1 MASASSSAQ
10 AAFGLGRRKKNPGLL
25 DQIGKF
31 FGGDKKRKSK
41 VRREAEGRGG
51 GRDPLLRRLLVSSNQ
66 RGADY
71 LCFFLLLFCFVF
83 TVNLFLLLS
92 LKDLSHYVTDEGA
105 GRHRLMTLGAGLF
118 SFVFICFRHVGSF
131 GGVEGGG

>member
-41 VRREAEGRGG
+41 VR
-51 GRDPLLRRLLVSSNQ
+51 
-66 RGADY
+66 
-71 LCFFLLLFCFVF
+71 
-83 TVNLFLLLS
+83 
-92 LKDLSHYVTDEGA
+92 KA
-105 GRHRLMTLGAGLF
+105 GRRAEVTPDFLPMYLSSL
-118 SFVFICFRHVGSF
+118 C
-131 GGVEGGG
+131 

>member
-41 VRREAEGRGG
+41 VRREGRE
-51 GRDPLLRRLLVSSNQ
+51 PSSQ
-66 RGADY
+66 SAV
-71 LCFFLLLFCFVF
+71 CFVF
-83 TVNLFLLLS
+83 FLPDVLQNIC
-92 LKDLSHYVTDEGA
+92 G
-105 GRHRLMTLGAGLF
+105 
-118 SFVFICFRHVGSF
+118 VFGMSNVFHNQ
-131 GGVEGGG
+131 VEKMIP

>member
-41 VRREAEGRGG
+41 VR
-51 GRDPLLRRLLVSSNQ
+51 
-66 RGADY
+66 
-71 LCFFLLLFCFVF
+71 
-83 TVNLFLLLS
+83 
-92 LKDLSHYVTDEGA
+92 KA
-105 GRHRLMTLGAGLF
+105 GRRAEVTPDPPSSVSQFTLLIPTTTFFFFTPGFFKTLL
-118 SFVFICFRHVGSF
+118 
-131 GGVEGGG
+131 

>member
-41 VRREAEGRGG
+41 VRREGRG
-51 GRDPLLRRLLVSSNQ
+51 Q
-66 RGADY
+66 RGREGPSSQASSGFLQPDY
-71 LCFFLLLFCFVF
+71 LCFFSFVLFCFVF

-92 LKDLSHYVTDEGA
+92 LKDLSHDVTDEGA
-105 GRHRLMTLGAGLF
+105 ERHWVMTLGAGLF
-118 SFVFICFRHVGSF
+118 SFVVIC
-131 GGVEGGG
+131 

>member
-41 VRREAEGRGG
+41 VRKQGE
-51 GRDPLLRRLLVSSNQ
+51 LR
-66 RGADY
+66 
-71 LCFFLLLFCFVF
+71 
-83 TVNLFLLLS
+83 
-92 LKDLSHYVTDEGA
+92 
-105 GRHRLMTLGAGLF
+105 
-118 SFVFICFRHVGSF
+118 
-131 GGVEGGG
+131 

>member
-41 VRREAEGRGG
+41 VRREGPSLPHPPARPPPFWFDRFSAFKFQRRS
-51 GRDPLLRRLLVSSNQ
+51 RDPVPFHFCSRSDGTLASLPGQNRL
-66 RGADY
+66 AP
-71 LCFFLLLFCFVF
+71 
-83 TVNLFLLLS
+83 S
-92 LKDLSHYVTDEGA
+92 LPA
-105 GRHRLMTLGAGLF
+105 PLGP
-118 SFVFICFRHVGSF
+118 V
-131 GGVEGGG
+131 

>member
-41 VRREAEGRGG
+41 VRREAEGEGG
-51 GRDPLLRRLLVSSNQ
+51 KDPLLRRHLVFFNQ
-66 RGADY
+66 CVAD
-71 LCFFLLLFCFVF
+71 
-83 TVNLFLLLS
+83 
-92 LKDLSHYVTDEGA
+92 
-105 GRHRLMTLGAGLF
+105 
-118 SFVFICFRHVGSF
+118 
-131 GGVEGGG
+131 

>member
-41 VRREAEGRGG
+41 VRREAEGGRGG
-51 GRDPLLRRLLVSSNQ
+51 GRDPLLRRLLVFSNQ
-66 RGADY
+66 RVADY
-71 LCFFLLLFCFVF
+71 LCFFSFFFV
-83 TVNLFLLLS
+83 LFLP
-92 LKDLSHYVTDEGA
+92 
-105 GRHRLMTLGAGLF
+105 
-118 SFVFICFRHVGSF
+118 
-131 GGVEGGG
+131 

>member
-41 VRREAEGRGG
+41 VRKDGG
-51 GRDPLLRRLLVSSNQ
+51 SRLKKPGPPQVSQFILLIHS
-66 RGADY
+66 
-71 LCFFLLLFCFVF
+71 
-83 TVNLFLLLS
+83 
-92 LKDLSHYVTDEGA
+92 
-105 GRHRLMTLGAGLF
+105 
-118 SFVFICFRHVGSF
+118 
-131 GGVEGGG
+131 